1 MGYGVNHQDVQEFLF
16 AMTLNPT
23 DMLLIQ
29 TAIDEYERKFP
40 RRPAPSAKVA
50 LSWRLGKRAA
60 RRILAQAD
68 GSLYTSATEKKSR
81 DVFAQQECNWFVWAW
96 EQVWLYVQ
104 TWEFADDGLATGL
117 TLWFKRALVVGFWGV
132 AAVAVV
138 SVFFLGALV
147 GGFK

>member
-1 MGYGVNHQDVQEFLF
+1 
-16 AMTLNPT
+16 MTLKPT

-29 TAIDEYERKFP
+29 TAIDEYERRFP

-60 RRILAQAD
+60 RRILSQAD
-68 GSLYTSATEKKSR
+68 DVRPTSAAEKQSHA
-81 DVFAQQECNWFVWAW
+81 VFAQQECNWFVWAW
-96 EQVWLYVQ
+96 EQIWLYIQ
-104 TWEFADDGLATGL
+104 TWDFGDERAASGL

>member
-1 MGYGVNHQDVQEFLF
+1 MRYGFNDQDVQEFLF

-60 RRILAQAD
+60 RRILAQVD
-68 GSLYTSATEKKSR
+68 SDLPTSAAEKKSNA
-81 DVFAQQECNWFVWAW
+81 VFARQECNWLVWAW
-96 EQVWLYVQ
+96 QQVWLNLQ
-104 TWEFADDGLATGL
+104 TWEFADTRAADGL
-117 TLWFKRALVVGFWGV
+117 TLWFKRALVVGLWGV
-132 AAVAVV
+132 AAVATVT
-138 SVFFLGALV
+138 VFFLGALV

>member
-1 MGYGVNHQDVQEFLF
+1 
-16 AMTLNPT
+16 MTLNPT

-29 TAIDEYERKFP
+29 TAIDEYERRFP
-40 RRPAPSAKVA
+40 RRPAPSAEVA

-68 GSLYTSATEKKSR
+68 SDRPSSAAERKSHA
-81 DVFAQQECNWFVWAW
+81 VFAEQECNWFVWAW
-96 EQVWLYVQ
+96 QQVWLYLQ
-104 TWEFADDGLATGL
+104 TWDFADAGAANGL
-117 TLWFKRALVVGFWGV
+117 TLWFKRALVVGLWGV

>member
-1 MGYGVNHQDVQEFLF
+1 
-16 AMTLNPT
+16 MTLNPT

-29 TAIDEYERKFP
+29 TAIDEYERRFP

-60 RRILAQAD
+60 RRILAHAD
-68 GSLYTSATEKKSR
+68 GDPPTSEAERKSHA
-81 DVFAQQECNWFVWAW
+81 VFAQQECNWFVWAW
-96 EQVWLYVQ
+96 QQVWLYSQ
-104 TWEFADDGLATGL
+104 TWDFVDAGAAKGL